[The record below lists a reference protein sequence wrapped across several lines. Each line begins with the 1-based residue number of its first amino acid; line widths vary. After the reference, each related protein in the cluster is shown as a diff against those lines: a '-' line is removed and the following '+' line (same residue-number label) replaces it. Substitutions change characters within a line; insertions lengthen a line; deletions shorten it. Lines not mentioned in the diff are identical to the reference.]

1 MCVQFTKGWEILE
14 GGFLTYSAYVAGM
27 MIILLFHKS
36 IFSFNVKISLCS
48 VNKTK
53 KKGFYMY
60 IKVLILLK
68 SFDENDSKKT
78 QHNSSKYFPAI

>member
-36 IFSFNVKISLCS
+36 IFSFNVKKISFRS

-53 KKGFYMY
+53 KKKTTKGFYMY

-68 SFDENDSKKT
+68 SFDENDSKKNT
-78 QHNSSKYFPAI
+78 

>member
-36 IFSFNVKISLCS
+36 IFSFNVKKISFRS

-53 KKGFYMY
+53 KKKKTTKGFYMY

-68 SFDENDSKKT
+68 SFDENDSKKNT
-78 QHNSSKYFPAI
+78 